1 MKVFKGDNFS
11 NVYEESLR
19 CLYTNPNYKTS
30 PRGLSIK
37 EDLGV
42 VLEFNN
48 PLNSLYTNKRRSSQF
63 KYIAAEYLW
72 YFLGKND
79 VDFISKY
86 SSFWKNIQNEDGTVN
101 SAYGNLIFKN
111 KNEHNYTQYKWAIDS
126 LIKDSDSRQAIM
138 HFNSD
143 RHQYASNKD
152 FVCTIYSI
160 FHIRDNKL
168 HFTVKMRSND
178 AILGLPTDVAFFTM
192 LHQQAFLHLTETY
205 PTLEIG
211 TYSHHIDSYH
221 IYERHFDLVNDML
234 KHDFLPVSIPKL
246 NNDLI
251 SKSGQPSIELIELNR
266 NLNYNQTYSND
277 VLDWIKNQISNN
289 VTHSL

>member
-19 CLYTNPNYKTS
+19 SLYTNPDYKTS

-42 VLEFNN
+42 VLEFKN
-48 PLNSLYTNKRRSSQF
+48 PLNSLYSNGRRSSQF

-72 YFLGKND
+72 YFLGRND
-79 VDFISKY
+79 VEFISKY
-86 SSFWKNIQNEDGTVN
+86 SSFWKNIQNEDGTAN
-101 SAYGNLIFKN
+101 SAYGNLIFKLKN
-111 KNEHNYTQYKWAIDS
+111 KHDYTQYAWAIES

-143 RHQYASNKD
+143 RHQYESNKD

-168 HFTVKMRSND
+168 HYTVKMRSND

-192 LHQQAFLHLTETY
+192 LQQQAYLHLKETY
-205 PTLEIG
+205 PNLELG

-234 KHDFLPVSIPKL
+234 EHYFLPVSIPTL
-246 NNDLI
+246 NSDLI
-251 SKSGQPSIELIELNR
+251 SKSGQPSIALIELNR
-266 NLNYNQTYSND
+266 NLNYNQTHSND

-289 VTHSL
+289 ITHSL